1 MTFDPGKYINDN
13 IKAVQPSGIRKF
25 FDLCAGSKDII
36 SLGVGE
42 PDFVSP
48 WTIREACVYS
58 LEKGYTMY
66 TSNYGLPELRYE
78 IVKYMDER
86 FGVQYNENTDVIV
99 TVGASEA
106 IDMALRTLITP
117 GDEVLIPE
125 PCYVSYQAC
134 TLMSHG
140 VPVGIPTSEE
150 NGFRLTPED
159 IEKHITPKS
168 KVLILSFPNNPT
180 GAAMDREEMTAL
192 AEVAIKHDLIVI
204 SDEIY
209 CELSYEKEPVS
220 MASIPGMKDRTIVV
234 SGLSKA
240 FAMTGWRIG
249 FLCCHKDFIDQMI
262 KIHQYT
268 ILCAP
273 IMGQKAAIEAF
284 QNGRKE
290 IDKMRMEYDHRRRYI
305 VERTREIG
313 IDMVTPQGA
322 FYVFPSIKKFGM
334 TSDEFAT
341 KLLQEKRVAAVPG
354 TAFGACGEGF
364 LRCSYATSMKHIV
377 EAFDRIED
385 FVNGLK

>member
-1 MTFDPGKYINDN
+1 MTFEPGKYINDS
-13 IKAVQPSGIRKF
+13 IKSVQPSGIRKF

-66 TSNYGLPELRYE
+66 TSNYGLPELRHE

-86 FGVQYNENTDVIV
+86 FGVRYDENTDVIV

-106 IDMALRTLITP
+106 IDMALRTVLSP

-140 VPVGIPTSEE
+140 VPVAVPTSEE
-150 NGFRLTPED
+150 NDFRLTPED

-180 GAAMDREEMTAL
+180 GAAMDREELTAL
-192 AEVAIKHDLIVI
+192 AEVARKHDLIVI

-220 MASIPGMKDRTIVV
+220 VAAIPGMKDRTIVV

-249 FLCCHKDFIDQMI
+249 YICCHKEFIEQMI

-284 QNGRKE
+284 RNGRKE
-290 IDKMRMEYDHRRRYI
+290 IDKMRAEYDHRRRYI
-305 VERTREIG
+305 VERMKNIG

-341 KLLQEKRVAAVPG
+341 RLLQEKNVAVVPG
-354 TAFGACGEGF
+354 TAFGECGEGF
-364 LRCSYATSMKHIV
+364 IRCSYATSMKHIV
-377 EAFDRIED
+377 EAFNRIED
-385 FVNGLK
+385 FVNNLK

>member
-1 MTFDPGKYINDN
+1 MTFEPGKYINDS

-66 TSNYGLPELRYE
+66 TSNYGLPELRHE

-86 FGVQYNENTDVIV
+86 FGVRYDENTDVIV

-106 IDMALRTLITP
+106 IDMALRTVLSP

-140 VPVGIPTSEE
+140 VPVAVPTSEE

-159 IEKHITPKS
+159 IEKHITPRS

-180 GAAMDREEMTAL
+180 GAAMDREELTA
-192 AEVAIKHDLIVI
+192 
-204 SDEIY
+204 
-209 CELSYEKEPVS
+209 
-220 MASIPGMKDRTIVV
+220 
-234 SGLSKA
+234 
-240 FAMTGWRIG
+240 
-249 FLCCHKDFIDQMI
+249 
-262 KIHQYT
+262 
-268 ILCAP
+268 
-273 IMGQKAAIEAF
+273 
-284 QNGRKE
+284 
-290 IDKMRMEYDHRRRYI
+290 
-305 VERTREIG
+305 
-313 IDMVTPQGA
+313 
-322 FYVFPSIKKFGM
+322 
-334 TSDEFAT
+334 
-341 KLLQEKRVAAVPG
+341 
-354 TAFGACGEGF
+354 
-364 LRCSYATSMKHIV
+364 
-377 EAFDRIED
+377 
-385 FVNGLK
+385 

>member
-1 MTFDPGKYINDN
+1 MIFEPQNYLNNN
-13 IKAVQPSGIRKF
+13 IQEVAPSGIRKF

-58 LEKGYTMY
+58 LERGYTMY

-78 IVKYMDER
+78 IVKYLDER
-86 FGVQYNENTDVIV
+86 FGISYNENTDVIV

-106 IDMALRTLITP
+106 IDMALRTLLNP

-125 PCYVSYQAC
+125 PCYVSYRAC
-134 TLMSHG
+134 TQMSHG
-140 VPVGIPTSEE
+140 VPVAVPTSPE
-150 NGFRLTPED
+150 NGFKLTPSD
-159 IEKHITPKS
+159 IESKLSSRS

-180 GAAMDREEMTAL
+180 GAVITYDEMKAL
-192 AEVAIKHDLIVI
+192 ADIAIKNDLIII

-209 CELSYEKEPVS
+209 CELTYENEPVS
-220 MASIPGMKDRTIVV
+220 FASIPGMRDRTILV

-249 FLCCHKDFIDQMI
+249 YIAAHRDFISQMV

-284 QNGRKE
+284 RNGRKE
-290 IDKMRMEYDHRRRYI
+290 IAKMRTEYNKRRRYI
-305 VERTREIG
+305 VQRAAEIG
-313 IDMVTPQGA
+313 LDMNTPGGA
-322 FYVFPSIKKFGM
+322 FYVFPSVEKFGLS
-334 TSDEFAT
+334 SDVFAT
-341 KLLQEKRVAAVPG
+341 RLLQEYKVAAVPG
-354 TAFGACGEGF
+354 TAFGECGEGF
-364 LRCSYATSMKHIV
+364 LRCSYATSMNHII
-377 EAFDRIED
+377 EAFNRIEC
-385 FVNGLK
+385 FVNSL